1 MTRTLYL
8 HIGIHKTGTTSIQST
23 LAGFDDGTT
32 AYFKIS
38 NQNAGWD
45 MFTMFSDRRA
55 EHWLNRK
62 YSAADLAERTTR
74 ITATAEAMFAGN
86 RKNYIISGEL
96 MSQMFKAQE
105 IGAMLAFMRRH
116 FDDIR
121 LIVYVR
127 DPVGYMRSVM
137 QQFVKNGPLKFDL
150 DLAYPD
156 YRNRLEPWFDAFP
169 PDRREIVLF
178 DPKRFEKGD
187 VVFDF
192 ARRVGITVRDE
203 DVRRVNESLT
213 AEAYAMRFAL
223 RTRFDDKGTGLW
235 GKARVLEELRFVN
248 QFGSRKLDLAA
259 GPRDA
264 VIARRADDVAWM
276 EAQLGEAFPP
286 VAPYKDAITFGS
298 TEDVLDYAR
307 KQRAAFDAFLK
318 PKMRKRR
325 VLRAIGRVLIGRKPH
340 GK

>member
-23 LAGFDDGTT
+23 LAAFDDGST
-32 AYFKIS
+32 AYFRIS

-55 EHWLNRK
+55 EHWLNRR
-62 YSAADLAERTTR
+62 YSPAELAARTKR
-74 ITATAEAMFAGN
+74 ITETAEAMFGGN
-86 RKNYIISGEL
+86 RKNYVISGEL

-105 IGAMLAFMRRH
+105 IGAMLAFMRRF

-127 DPVGYMRSVM
+127 DPASYMRSVM

-156 YRNRLEPWFDAFP
+156 YRNRLQPWFDAFP

-178 DPKRFEKGD
+178 DPRRFERGD

-192 ARRVGITVRDE
+192 ARRVGIAVRDE

-223 RTRFDDKGTGLW
+223 RTAFDANGTGLL
-235 GKARVLEELRFVN
+235 GKARILEELRFVN
-248 QFGSRKLDLAA
+248 QFGSRKLELAA

-264 VIARRADDVAWM
+264 VISRRADDVAWM
-276 EAQLGEAFPP
+276 EGHLGEAFPAF
-286 VAPYKDAITFGS
+286 APYKDAIAFGS

-307 KQRAAFDAFLK
+307 QQRSAFDAFLK
-318 PKMRKRR
+318 PRLRKRR